1 MKSDWSDG
9 MGWLREKKKYVAINM
24 LNGSIERGIT
34 YDQYSFNG
42 KQWNPYLEVEIIQ
55 CKEAL
60 FNNFN

>member
-1 MKSDWSDG
+1 